1 MTLSSQSSLAR
12 DKNETLLSS
21 MKFDSALPGAT
32 EICDGMG
39 RTRRSDV
46 SLRQTTQRQ
55 SGALLATMNNEV
67 IDLQAKEI
75 AQLRSRVAE
84 LERLRSES
92 ASLDRAQALESRY
105 DSLER
110 RYDERGFQIRA
121 LKQQNSILKIQCYQ
135 LLNELGIANS
145 SSRPHLI
152 DDTPPPP
159 RPPSTESIATSSSNC
174 NATWSRA
181 ASRSNRCNQSSQ
193 TWAGELKSA
202 ASCQSQGG
210 RCQSDGTCEDGR
222 SIK

>member
-1 MTLSSQSSLAR
+1 VTDYFDEASPAHINKTIHHLRFELSELPHWSFWTMTLSSQSSLAR

-32 EICDGMG
+32 KICDGMG

-92 ASLDRAQALESRY
+92 ASLDFAR
-105 DSLER
+105 
-110 RYDERGFQIRA
+110 
-121 LKQQNSILKIQCYQ
+121 
-135 LLNELGIANS
+135 S
-145 SSRPHLI
+145 S
-152 DDTPPPP
+152 TG
-159 RPPSTESIATSSSNC
+159 N
-174 NATWSRA
+174 
-181 ASRSNRCNQSSQ
+181 
-193 TWAGELKSA
+193 
-202 ASCQSQGG
+202 
-210 RCQSDGTCEDGR
+210 
-222 SIK
+222 